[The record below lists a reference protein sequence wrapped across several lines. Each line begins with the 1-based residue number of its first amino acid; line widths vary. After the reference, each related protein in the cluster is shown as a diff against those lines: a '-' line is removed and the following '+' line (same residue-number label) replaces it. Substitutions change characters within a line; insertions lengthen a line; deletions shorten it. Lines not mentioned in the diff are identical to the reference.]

1 MALNLTQFKKDLK
14 DALLTAQEK
23 NQVDNLTEDPKDAPA
38 VAMGNLA
45 DELATVIDAD
55 IKTAT
60 VSTTVSTTVTGA
72 CATPAG
78 PGTIEGTGSGSGTG
92 SLS

>member
-1 MALNLTQFKKDLK
+1 MALNLAKFKTDLK
-14 DALLTAQEK
+14 GALLTAQEK

-38 VAMGNLA
+38 VAMGNPA
-45 DELATVIDAD
+45 DELATVIDAY

-60 VSTTVSTTVTGA
+60 VSTTVTGT

-78 PGTIEGTGSGSGTG
+78 AGTIAGTGTG